1 MMRLAV
7 VTSHPIQY
15 QAPWF
20 RALAERIDLQ
30 VFFCHR
36 QDDKGQADAG
46 YGASFEWDIPLL
58 EGYRHTWLDNVAK
71 SPNVFSFSGCDTPE
85 IGQRLADGHFDACI
99 VNGWYLKSYVQAIL
113 ACRRLRLPVFLRGDS
128 QRPADRPLLTRALKY
143 PIYRALLNSVDGHL
157 YVGEANR
164 RYLAHYGVPSSK
176 LWFVPHSVD
185 DRRFRD
191 AADRARAEHHDAA
204 LRQRYGIDDRSRIAL
219 FVGRLVEKKRAADF
233 VRAIAGIRRAHNV
246 AGVIVGS
253 GVLQQE
259 LQALSDRLDAG
270 VVFAGFANQTALPA
284 FYAAAH
290 LLVLPS
296 DAGETWG
303 LVANEALSCGTPIVV
318 SDRAGCA
325 LDLAG
330 PHTGRVFPC
339 GDAAALERAI
349 VEMANHRTESPDGVA
364 LATCALS
371 ARYGSVAAAQATAA
385 AVLAAL
391 AGRRSAVQYSPGS
404 TRT

>member
-1 MMRLAV
+1 MRLAV

-20 RALAERIDLQ
+20 RALAERVDLH

-46 YGASFEWDIPLL
+46 YGASFEWDVPLL
-58 EGYRHTWLDNVAK
+58 EGYGHTWLENVSK
-71 SPNVFSFSGCDTPE
+71 NPNVFSFSGCDTPE
-85 IGQRLADGHFDACI
+85 IGRRLAEGRFDACV
-99 VNGWYLKSYVQAIL
+99 VNGGYLKSYVQALL

-128 QRPADRPLLTRALKY
+128 QRPTDRPLLTRALKY
-143 PIYRALLNSVDGHL
+143 PLYRALLNSVDGHL

-185 DRRFRD
+185 DRWFRD
-191 AADRARAEHHDAA
+191 ASDRARTERHDAA
-204 LRQRYGIDDRSRIAL
+204 LRQRYGIGDQTRIAL

-233 VRAIAGIRRAHNV
+233 VRAIAAIRRPQNV
-246 AGVIVGS
+246 VGLIVGS
-253 GVLQQE
+253 GPLQQE
-259 LQALSDRLDAG
+259 LAALSDRVDAG

-290 LLVLPS
+290 VLVLPS

-303 LVANEALSCGTPIVV
+303 LVANEALACGTPIVV

-330 PHTGRVFPC
+330 PHTGRVFRC
-339 GDAAALERAI
+339 GDTAALERAI
-349 VEMANHRTESPDGVA
+349 VEMAHERTESPDAVA
-364 LATCALS
+364 QATRTLS

-391 AGRRSAVQYSPGS
+391 DGRHAAVQYSPGS